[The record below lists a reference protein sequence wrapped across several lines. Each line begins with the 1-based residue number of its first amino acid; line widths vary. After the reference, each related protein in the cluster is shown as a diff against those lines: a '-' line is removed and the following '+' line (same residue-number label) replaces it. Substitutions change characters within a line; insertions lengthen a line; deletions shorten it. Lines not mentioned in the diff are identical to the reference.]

1 MNNIP
6 TIIQLLQSKMEVYA
20 DPVIL
25 KINQPTPPRSRIPLR
40 NNDLIAGLIKGN
52 QWSIVKA
59 LFLGGVR

>member
-25 KINQPTPPRSRIPLR
+25 KINQPTPPDHVSPSEIM
-40 NNDLIAGLIKGN
+40 I
-52 QWSIVKA
+52 
-59 LFLGGVR
+59 